1 MKQKNKELLR
11 ALFDLQP
18 ANTNL
23 LANHLNVSVR
33 SIKNYVRE
41 INEEYPEAIHSSRE
55 GYRLD
60 MELAKSILD
69 ETADH
74 IPQTSEERVIYILNQ
89 LINHHQE
96 EAIDIYDLCDEL
108 FISLSTIKNELQKV
122 KRRLAKYDLELVSQK
137 DQISIKGLEKNKRK
151 LLSTLLYNESNVN
164 FVNLK
169 SLQNSFLDI
178 DIPYIKN
185 TVLQIFEDYHYF
197 INDYSLI
204 NLVLHITIAID
215 RIRKNNINTT
225 SIDQQPAV
233 HLHEYELAE
242 KVAGRLEEHFHI
254 TYSKAEIYEMTLL
267 IISRATTID
276 YKSINAANLEDFI
289 GKDCLNLVKE
299 LILDINS
306 FYYIDLS
313 EQEFL
318 IRFALHIKNLL
329 VRSKNNYFSKNPLAD
344 GIKTSCPLI
353 YDISVSLVATIKE
366 KTGIS
371 INDDEIAY
379 IAFHLGSALE
389 AQKSLTEKITV
400 ALYCPSYYDMS
411 LKVTDVIKRYYSDEL
426 LITNILTDESDFDKI
441 KDTNLIITTIPVS
454 VITSI
459 PMIQISIFLNQ
470 KDRQLL
476 NEKIET
482 IRKLKK
488 RSVFEG
494 YLKELLLPDFFEV
507 LKSGFSTEKECITYM
522 VNKLIA
528 HGYVDNEFENEI
540 ISRENMSSTAF
551 GCFAIPHAMKMHA
564 KKTGM
569 NIVISETPIS
579 WNQQDV
585 YLVLMLCFNKSDRYI
600 FNEIFD
606 PITMILSTPENVKK
620 LCGCQSYEDFI
631 STMSDLLQ

>member
-254 TYSKAEIYEMTLL
+254 TYSKAEIYEM
-267 IISRATTID
+267 
-276 YKSINAANLEDFI
+276 
-289 GKDCLNLVKE
+289 NLVKE

-353 YDISVSLVATIKE
+353 YDVSVSLAATIKE

-522 VNKLIA
+522 VNKLIV
-528 HGYVDNEFENEI
+528 HGYVDDEFENEI

-551 GCFAIPHAMKMHA
+551 GSFAIPHAMKMHA

>member
-122 KRRLAKYDLELVSQK
+122 
-137 DQISIKGLEKNKRK
+137 KRK

-289 GKDCLNLVKE
+289 GKECLNLVKE

-353 YDISVSLVATIKE
+353 YDVSVSLAATIKE

-522 VNKLIA
+522 VNKLIV
-528 HGYVDNEFENEI
+528 HGYVDVEFENEI

-551 GCFAIPHAMKMHA
+551 GSFAIPHAMKMHA

-585 YLVLMLCFNKSDRYI
+585 YLMLMLPSK
-600 FNEIFD
+600 
-606 PITMILSTPENVKK
+606 
-620 LCGCQSYEDFI
+620 
-631 STMSDLLQ
+631 

>member
-122 KRRLAKYDLELVSQK
+122 KR
-137 DQISIKGLEKNKRK
+137 K

-185 TVLQIFEDYHYF
+185 TVLQIFEDYH
-197 INDYSLI
+197 SLI

-289 GKDCLNLVKE
+289 GKECLNLVKE

-353 YDISVSLVATIKE
+353 YDVSVSLAATIKE

-522 VNKLIA
+522 VNKLIV
-528 HGYVDNEFENEI
+528 HGYVDVEFENEI

-551 GCFAIPHAMKMHA
+551 GSFAIPHAMKMHA